1 MQVRKGFTLIELLV
15 VIAIIAILAAILF
28 PVFAQAREKAR
39 ATACLSQA
47 KQIGLAAHMYSED
60 YDETWVMFSYGVE
73 TDDSTTYSNGFGVG
87 AGLVDWEMSLQPY
100 IKNRDVFVCPSK
112 DYVYLYYELW
122 PGGQNNPP
130 DPSNHDAA
138 CPGCTKT
145 SWCWNAIQPGTDGWP
160 AARALDSNF
169 DPNGKSGYVQSNDPY
184 AYWDGDPIADAA
196 IQNSSGSI
204 WIAEGIWTDMGSDE
218 GTDYGWV
225 KLDNNRKVSGSG
237 GSFYGYYT
245 RARHTEGFNAIYG
258 DSHAKWNRWGSTK
271 PASWMIQSN

>member
-100 IKNRDVFVCPSK
+100 IKNRDVFSVRAKTTSTSIMSFGRAVRTIRPTPAITTRPAQAVPKQAGAGTPFSPARMAGRRRGRSIRTSIRTASPVMCSPTILTPTGMAIPSQT
-112 DYVYLYYELW
+112 
-122 PGGQNNPP
+122 PRSRTRQ
-130 DPSNHDAA
+130 AA
-138 CPGCTKT
+138 
-145 SWCWNAIQPGTDGWP
+145 
-160 AARALDSNF
+160 
-169 DPNGKSGYVQSNDPY
+169 
-184 AYWDGDPIADAA
+184 
-196 IQNSSGSI
+196 SGS
-204 WIAEGIWTDMGSDE
+204 
-218 GTDYGWV
+218 
-225 KLDNNRKVSGSG
+225 RKVSGRTWDRTKEPTTA
-237 GSFYGYYT
+237 GSSWITTVRCPVPVAPSMGT
-245 RARHTEGFNAIYG
+245 TPALAIRKASTPSTVTATPNG
-258 DSHAKWNRWGSTK
+258 TAGAAPNRPPG
-271 PASWMIQSN
+271 